1 MDSDSRWGRY
11 QQVLT
16 FNYWGVSC
24 DQRCHA
30 NKQNNMVDRSA
41 RTMINFIETHSF
53 IYFII
58 VSQFDLPK
66 ENSTEHSCEQNLR
79 AK

>member
-1 MDSDSRWGRY
+1 MWSA
-11 QQVLT
+11 L
-16 FNYWGVSC
+16 SC
-24 DQRCHA
+24 
-30 NKQNNMVDRSA
+30 KQKNNMVDRSA